1 MSSSKLHQL
10 GTDSSSIRHSPAPS
24 PTQLRE
30 PRNQSEP
37 APPVDRS
44 SNAAVNVLTTSSTT
58 SIGVGKVNESPL
70 SKRSSSV
77 YTLPRDAPIPRLC
90 RVRAYEEQLGFTI
103 AGSKA
108 NRGVFKVNDVTPN
121 SPAAH
126 SGLLND
132 DFIIEISGANVENMT
147 YAEVVQFIKAKK
159 QEDDLQL
166 LVADRAT
173 LQWYKAKKVPISSQ
187 VCTSRCIYF
196 DKNKKVSKNFC
207 FSLPG
212 CAQNAVHRDFV
223 QRGVGPSG

>member
-10 GTDSSSIRHSPAPS
+10 EQQKLPTPLPS
-24 PTQLRE
+24 PKE
-30 PRNQSEP
+30 SRNQSEP
-37 APPVDRS
+37 PPVEK
-44 SNAAVNVLTTSSTT
+44 SNLNASSTT
-58 SIGVGKVNESPL
+58 SIGLGANTSPL

-108 NRGVFKVNDVTPN
+108 NRGIFKVNDVTPN

-132 DFIIEISGANVENMT
+132 DFIIEISGVNVENLT
-147 YAEVVQFIKAKK
+147 YQEVVEMIRNKK

-173 LQWYKAKKVPISSQ
+173 IQWYKSKKVPISSQ
-187 VCTSRCIYF
+187 VVPKMQYIETLFKEELMQADSEENNNLDSSFNNNSNSESKLIYWIL
-196 DKNKKVSKNFC
+196 DI
-207 FSLPG
+207 
-212 CAQNAVHRDFV
+212 
-223 QRGVGPSG
+223 